1 MSTLQNLL
9 SNDPALEAA
18 CRAFAVPDRVHATAQ
33 EVAFLATATCSRLKV
48 DAQDIVYW
56 TLGNGPRV
64 LLVHGWCSRGSHL
77 MGFVE
82 PLLAAGF
89 SVVLF
94 DAPAH
99 GDSEGVVSSMI
110 HAGRTALALAKALGD
125 FHSLISHSGG
135 STAALWAL
143 ANGLSVEKSV
153 HISGPSSM
161 KQVVIGS
168 ARAHGLDDTQA
179 QAFQRWAEAFT
190 RVSLDSADLPA
201 LTAGLSHQGLIVHD
215 AGDRVVS
222 LAQSQALQSAWPNST
237 LVITEGLGHRR
248 ILSAPQAI
256 TTIVGFLSIER

>member
-1 MSTLQNLL
+1 MSTFQNLL

-18 CRAFAVPDRVHATAQ
+18 CRAFAIPDRVPATAQ
-33 EVAFLATATCSRLKV
+33 ERAFLDTATRSRLAV

-56 TLGNGPRV
+56 TLGKGPRV

-89 SVVLF
+89 SVVVF

-99 GDSEGVVSSMI
+99 GDSEGAVSSMI
-110 HAGRTALALAKALGD
+110 HAGRTALALAQVLGD

-143 ANGLSVEKSV
+143 ANGLSVKKSV
-153 HISGPSSM
+153 HICGPCSM

-168 ARAHGLDDTQA
+168 AHAHGLDDTQNK
-179 QAFQRWAEAFT
+179 AFQRWAEAFT
-190 RVSLDSADLPA
+190 RVSLDSADLPT

-222 LAQSQALQSAWPNST
+222 VTQSQALQSAWANST
-237 LVITEGLGHRR
+237 LLITEGLGHRR
-248 ILSAPQAI
+248 ILSDPQTI
-256 TTIVGFLSIER
+256 TSIVGFVSIEH

>member
-1 MSTLQNLL
+1 MSTFQNPL

-33 EVAFLATATCSRLKV
+33 EVAFLAAATCSRLKV
-48 DAQDIVYW
+48 EAQDIVYW
-56 TLGNGPRV
+56 TFGKGPRV

-82 PLLAAGF
+82 PLLAAGC

-99 GDSEGVVSSMI
+99 GDSEGAVSSMI
-110 HAGRTALALAKALGD
+110 HAGRTALALAQALGD

-153 HISGPSSM
+153 HICGPCSM

-168 ARAHGLDDTQA
+168 AHAHGLDSHET

-215 AGDRVVS
+215 DGDRVVS
-222 LAQSQALQSAWPNST
+222 LAQSQALQSAWPDST
-237 LVITEGLGHRR
+237 LIITEGLGHRR
-248 ILSAPQAI
+248 ILSDPQAI